1 MGRGKSVGVHAL
13 GAALMAA
20 AVCTVSPVQAAS
32 SGALTADEWQ
42 DCAGFYYLLADTA
55 RKSGKPENVE
65 MYTGMAEQASLAAR
79 ERAAADLER
88 ALTDLKA
95 GRTADI
101 PSSAGVGSD
110 PEAMLRRHAA
120 KAREQGAEPYIETYS
135 AQCNAPVTAR
145 IKSRSAAAR
154 GK

>member
-1 MGRGKSVGVHAL
+1 MGRGKAACVRVL
-13 GAALMAA
+13 GTALMAVVWA
-20 AVCTVSPVQAAS
+20 AFPMRAGAAS
-32 SGALTADEWQ
+32 ALTADEWQ
-42 DCAGFYYLLADTA
+42 DCAGFYYLMADTA
-55 RKSGKPENVE
+55 RKSGKPEDGE
-65 MYTGMAEQASLAAR
+65 LYTGMAEHASLAAR

-110 PEAMLRRHAA
+110 PEAMVRRHAA
-120 KAREQGAEPYIETYS
+120 KAKDQGAEPYIEAYS
-135 AQCNAPVTAR
+135 AQCNAPVTVR
-145 IKSRSAAAR
+145 IKSHAAAAK